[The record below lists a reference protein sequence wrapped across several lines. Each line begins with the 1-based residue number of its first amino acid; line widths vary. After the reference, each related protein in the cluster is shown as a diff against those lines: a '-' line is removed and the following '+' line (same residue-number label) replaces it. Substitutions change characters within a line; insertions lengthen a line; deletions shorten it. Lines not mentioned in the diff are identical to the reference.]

1 MFCLTID
8 PQNYDTIWV
17 GTQGQRGFFK
27 STDGG
32 ETWQKKDRGVIERG
46 LTTRGFGVDPHNS
59 NIVYAAGE
67 ISSWEWAGEQRTG
80 REFDL
85 TKGVV
90 YKTTD
95 GGQNWKRIWLG
106 NNLARYVWIDPRDT
120 NTLYVSTGIFDR
132 EAANS
137 DVPKGIQGGVGV
149 LKSTDG
155 GGTWQQINN
164 GISNLYVGS
173 LFMHPLNPD
182 ILLAGAG
189 NAWGSPG
196 AGVYLTT
203 DGGRNWKQTL
213 SVDLMIEAVEF
224 STSNPQ
230 VAYAGGFLGVYRSED
245 GGLTWKSVAGQDQG
259 WGSPG
264 VMAGHPFDFQVDP
277 RDPNRVFSNQYSG
290 GNFLSLDG
298 GRTWEPASKGY
309 TGAAIRDM
317 VVDPAQPGRVVVAA
331 RSGIFATYD
340 GGEDWMG
347 LSFPPFY
354 FPDWHVIAIDP
365 SNPQHLIS
373 GMTCWRNLV
382 NSNDGGLSWH
392 QTQQFPEGTQKGFAA
407 VVFAPSDPATV
418 YAGAAGFISCGHFT
432 SDVPSSGFN
441 ATIRMPGAGVFIS
454 HDGGQHWQQ
463 SPDPQMKELAVN
475 ELAIDP
481 RDAHIVYA
489 SSFHHGLYRST
500 DGGQSWS
507 QVGGGLPADK
517 SITIV
522 RIDPHDSSTIYAG
535 RNQAGLYRSTDGG
548 QTWRQLAAGLPA
560 EGVITDVAFDPQESQ
575 VLYAAEVF
583 SGVYRSVNGGKS
595 WNTLNEGLLAR
606 SINALAISNDGLHLY
621 AASEGSGVYRLDLNG
636 QPPEPVAAPVIQA
649 QSTATAYP
657 YQSPTPASG
666 GSKGSTPSLPCG
678 IGAIVP
684 LAFVGA
690 ILHRRPRPPR
700 ADRTLPARSR

>member
-1 MFCLTID
+1 
-8 PQNYDTIWV
+8 
-17 GTQGQRGFFK
+17 
-27 STDGG
+27 
-32 ETWQKKDRGVIERG
+32 
-46 LTTRGFGVDPHNS
+46 
-59 NIVYAAGE
+59 
-67 ISSWEWAGEQRTG
+67 
-80 REFDL
+80 
-85 TKGVV
+85 
-90 YKTTD
+90 
-95 GGQNWKRIWLG
+95 
-106 NNLARYVWIDPRDT
+106 
-120 NTLYVSTGIFDR
+120 
-132 EAANS
+132 
-137 DVPKGIQGGVGV
+137 
-149 LKSTDG
+149 
-155 GGTWQQINN
+155 
-164 GISNLYVGS
+164 
-173 LFMHPLNPD
+173 
-182 ILLAGAG
+182 
-189 NAWGSPG
+189 
-196 AGVYLTT
+196 
-203 DGGRNWKQTL
+203 
-213 SVDLMIEAVEF
+213 
-224 STSNPQ
+224 
-230 VAYAGGFLGVYRSED
+230 
-245 GGLTWKSVAGQDQG
+245 
-259 WGSPG
+259 
-264 VMAGHPFDFQVDP
+264 
-277 RDPNRVFSNQYSG
+277 
-290 GNFLSLDG
+290 
-298 GRTWEPASKGY
+298 
-309 TGAAIRDM
+309 
-317 VVDPAQPGRVVVAA
+317 
-331 RSGIFATYD
+331 
-340 GGEDWMG
+340 
-347 LSFPPFY
+347 
-354 FPDWHVIAIDP
+354 
-365 SNPQHLIS
+365 
-373 GMTCWRNLV
+373 
-382 NSNDGGLSWH
+382 
-392 QTQQFPEGTQKGFAA
+392 
-407 VVFAPSDPATV
+407 
-418 YAGAAGFISCGHFT
+418 
-432 SDVPSSGFN
+432 
-441 ATIRMPGAGVFIS
+441 
-454 HDGGQHWQQ
+454 
-463 SPDPQMKELAVN
+463 MKELAVN

-560 EGVITDVAFDPQESQ
+560 EGVITDVAFDPQDPQ